1 MFNEEQIFSLT
12 NTTAYFI
19 TPPNKHCKSLLSH
32 YILIMNQITTSLV
45 LLLVTADPLGSYSFN
60 TASTS
65 CRIAGRQHQPKTKIP
80 TTLINT
86 RSQNNQNVKTINH
99 ISVLLQSSSRSSGD
113 DINDEPEIG
122 FARAT
127 TTSTTVDNN
136 DQSTNNE
143 KKDEGTRGGAAAT
156 NTINERLLAELQD
169 AEQKERFG
177 PKSAIGKKLG
187 SVDGYGRSRKSDEE
201 IKMAIEEARDLN
213 GVNPIVAIGGSFFA
227 FAVAAALWYATNQL
241 GSYFVSHPPATDVYF
256 VIRSAQVFR
265 NVVMGLISLAAGFF
279 GVCGLGIFGMGV
291 RVAYGIANGELDPTP
306 IVSLSKP
313 KETVNMSNMMDLMMN
328 KKPGRRGG
336 GKK

>member
-1 MFNEEQIFSLT
+1 MVAIEEIQEEV
-12 NTTAYFI
+12 
-19 TPPNKHCKSLLSH
+19 TPP
-32 YILIMNQITTSLV
+32 
-45 LLLVTADPLGSYSFN
+45 
-60 TASTS
+60 
-65 CRIAGRQHQPKTKIP
+65 
-80 TTLINT
+80 
-86 RSQNNQNVKTINH
+86 SQ
-99 ISVLLQSSSRSSGD
+99 
-113 DINDEPEIG
+113 
-122 FARAT
+122 
-127 TTSTTVDNN
+127 
-136 DQSTNNE
+136 
-143 KKDEGTRGGAAAT
+143 
-156 NTINERLLAELQD
+156 ERLLD
-169 AEQKERFG
+169 AEEIEKLVSQLKPIAIKTNTSPVAPTPIPTPVVRVPVAL
-177 PKSAIGKKLG
+177 PKSVGTTMSSSSVTYNSIDRFMFDAGGSSDKFVTLYLPLPGKLG

-201 IKMAIEEARDLN
+201 VKMAIEEARDLN

-313 KETVNMSNMMDLMMN
+313 KETVNMSKMMDLMMN

>member
-1 MFNEEQIFSLT
+1 
-12 NTTAYFI
+12 
-19 TPPNKHCKSLLSH
+19 
-32 YILIMNQITTSLV
+32 MNQITASLV
-45 LLLVTADPLGSYSFN
+45 LLLVTAGPRESYSFN

-65 CRIAGRQHQPKTKIP
+65 CRIADRQHLLKTKIP
-80 TTLINT
+80 TTL
-86 RSQNNQNVKTINH
+86 KKFETINH
-99 ISVLLQSSSRSSGD
+99 ISVLLHQSSSGSSGN

-122 FARAT
+122 FARTT

-136 DQSTNNE
+136 EESSTNE
-143 KKDEGTRGGAAAT
+143 KKDEGGTGTGAAAT

-169 AEQKERFG
+169 AEQKQRFG
-177 PKSAIGKKLG
+177 PKSALGKKLG

-201 IKMAIEEARDLN
+201 IKMAIAEARDLN

-279 GVCGLGIFGMGV
+279 GVCGLGIFGMGI
-291 RVAYGIANGELDPTP
+291 RVAYGIFNGELDPTP

-313 KETVNMSNMMDLMMN
+313 KETVDMSKMMDLMMN

>member
-1 MFNEEQIFSLT
+1 
-12 NTTAYFI
+12 
-19 TPPNKHCKSLLSH
+19 
-32 YILIMNQITTSLV
+32 MNQITTSLV

-65 CRIAGRQHQPKTKIP
+65 CRIAGRQHLPKTKIP

-86 RSQNNQNVKTINH
+86 RSQNQNLKTINH
-99 ISVLLQSSSRSSGD
+99 ISVTLQSSSESSGD

-127 TTSTTVDNN
+127 TTSTTVDNYEE
-136 DQSTNNE
+136 STNNE
-143 KKDEGTRGGAAAT
+143 KKDEGTGGAAAT

-177 PKSAIGKKLG
+177 PKSALGKKLG
-187 SVDGYGRSRKSDEE
+187 SVDGYGRSRKSDAE

-291 RVAYGIANGELDPTP
+291 RVAYGIFNGELDPTP
-306 IVSLSKP
+306 IVSSSKP
-313 KETVNMSNMMDLMMN
+313 KETVNMSKMMDLMMN